1 MSTERTLRVGAMQ
14 NQSARPQW
22 GAAILAAVLVAAA
35 LAGCESN
42 GPVIRPAGGQ
52 AADRGVESVAQVP
65 TEALTAVPGTEAEA
79 AVPAD
84 EAPAAPETE
93 SLPAPGTDLVETE
106 QAVDEEP
113 TYTRI
118 DRTDIFPQYRIGPN
132 DVLRF
137 DSLEPDI
144 PGATLSVRFD
154 GYISLP
160 WVDDV
165 KVAGL
170 TRDEATQAVVEA
182 YSEFIEDPQLNVV
195 ILQANSKSYMVMGD
209 VRQPGE
215 YAYNRPISVLGAI
228 NAAGGLR
235 LYQQPGGDSYVGL
248 QGQLIK
254 ALVVRPTLDGG
265 REVIEYDLRNAME
278 PGQHPADEP
287 VYPGDI
293 VYVPE
298 SVNLVYVLGEAGAG
312 VYALTQGMGVLE
324 LLATSGGF
332 STTRSRINHVVL
344 IREVDA
350 ANSEIFI
357 VNVKQ
362 ILKTGQDVPLEPGD
376 VIYVPRKLLVQA
388 QEFVAQLTGT
398 LYPIANLYQRAYD
411 VYYTEERYDRLFD
424 DNNAD
429 NTNAVLNTLQNVQDV
444 SDFFG
449 TLPLTIPGP

>member
-1 MSTERTLRVGAMQ
+1 MAGV
-14 NQSARPQW
+14 
-22 GAAILAAVLVAAA
+22 VLIAAA
-35 LAGCESN
+35 GCQSN
-42 GPVIRPAGGQ
+42 GPVIRPANGG
-52 AADRGVESVAQVP
+52 AVDNGVESVARVP
-65 TEALTAVPGTEAEA
+65 TESLVNGEAAIPDGDAPPAEAE
-79 AVPAD
+79 
-84 EAPAAPETE
+84 
-93 SLPAPGTDLVETE
+93 LVDVE
-106 QAVDEEP
+106 QAVDTEP
-113 TYTRI
+113 AYNRV
-118 DRTDIFPQYRIGPN
+118 DRTGVFPEYRIGPS

-144 PGATLSVRFD
+144 PGATLNVRFD

-160 WVDDV
+160 WVEDV
-165 KVAGL
+165 KVSGL
-170 TRDEATQAVVEA
+170 TRDEATTAVVEA

-215 YAYNRPISVLGAI
+215 YAYNRPTTVLGAI

-235 LYQQPGGDSYVGL
+235 LYQQPGGERFVGL

-254 ALVVRPTLDGG
+254 ALVIRPRVDGG
-265 REVIEYDLRNAME
+265 REVIEYDLRDAME
-278 PGQHPADEP
+278 PGQHPADDP
-287 VYPGDI
+287 VFPGDI

-312 VYALTQGMGVLE
+312 VYALTQGMGILE

-357 VNVKQ
+357 VNVKR

-411 VYYTEERYDRLFD
+411 VYYTEERYDRLFND
-424 DNNAD
+424 DEFN
-429 NTNAVLNTLQNVQDV
+429 NTNNVLNTLQSVQDV

-449 TLPLTIPGP
+449 TLPLTVPAP